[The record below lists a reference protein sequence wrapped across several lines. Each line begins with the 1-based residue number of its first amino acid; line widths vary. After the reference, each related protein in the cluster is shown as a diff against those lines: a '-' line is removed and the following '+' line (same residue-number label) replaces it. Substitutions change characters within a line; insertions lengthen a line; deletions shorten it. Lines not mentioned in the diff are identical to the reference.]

1 MSLPQLSH
9 LQLKLG
15 RFLHTHRNVA
25 DCTAKDNL
33 DSRELLL
40 TSAGKEMDL
49 PLTVSSQQLLDQNG
63 RKKNDEAIS

>member
-1 MSLPQLSH
+1 MSIPQLSP

-25 DCTAKDNL
+25 DCTVKDNL

-40 TSAGKEMDL
+40 TSVGKEMDL
-49 PLTVSSQQLLDQNG
+49 PLTVSSCWTKMG
-63 RKKNDEAIS
+63 AKKNDEATS

>member
-1 MSLPQLSH
+1 MSIPQLSP

-15 RFLHTHRNVA
+15 RFLHIHRNAA
-25 DCTAKDNL
+25 DCMAKNNL

-49 PLTVSSQQLLDQNG
+49 PLTVSSSWTKMG
-63 RKKNDEAIS
+63 AKK